1 MEKMRMESIDLI
13 AQNIDKIGQL
23 FPNCITEMLDEEKST
38 PEKKVYKKAVNF
50 ELLKQMLS
58 DHVIDGDETYEFS
71 WVGKKEAI
79 LEANTP
85 IRKTLRPVRND
96 EYIPTGADSD
106 GNSYCSSAG
115 LNWDNTDNLY
125 IEGDNLEVLKLLQEN
140 YLGEIKMIYID
151 PPYNTGSDFVY
162 KDNFSASIDEYE
174 DAAGVYDN
182 AGNRMFKNTNTNGR
196 FHSDWCSMIYSRLL
210 LASKLLKDDGILF
223 ISIDDNEVE
232 NLTKIGKEIF
242 GESNYINA
250 LKWKRKKQP
259 SFLSKHIAPVM
270 EYVLIFAKNS
280 DSMGKLSVETVSDS
294 TKKVINI
301 SNVESERIFKK
312 GVEVKGIINGL
323 IHKGKYTIKTMS
335 VEYMNDVIVKDG
347 YTTNSVIVRAKFLNT
362 QDKIDEFIDEKLLFI
377 TTAKGLRRYVSEE
390 EKNKAK
396 SITDLILDWGDNQD
410 SEKEQKELLGDKY
423 FDYTKPVSLLYN
435 LIKSCTSDEDVI
447 LDFFS
452 GSATTA
458 HAVMQLNADD
468 GDHRKFIMIQ
478 VAEKTDVDGK
488 AYNKGYK
495 NICEIGKERIRRA
508 GKKIKEESPLTTM
521 NLDVGFRVF
530 KTDDS
535 NMTDVYYNP
544 SEYSQDLLSSLESN
558 IKSNRTDL
566 DLLFGC
572 LLEWGLP
579 LSLPYSSEEVDG
591 CTVHDYNDGDLIA
604 CFEENVPDSV
614 VKAIAKKQPL
624 RAVFRDSSFSDS
636 PSKINVGE
644 IFKLLAPDTRVKVI

>member
-323 IHKGKYTIKTMS
+323 IPKGKYTIKTMS

-579 LSLPYSSEEVDG
+579 LSP
-591 CTVHDYNDGDLIA
+591 I
-604 CFEENVPDSV
+604 
-614 VKAIAKKQPL
+614 
-624 RAVFRDSSFSDS
+624 
-636 PSKINVGE
+636 
-644 IFKLLAPDTRVKVI
+644 

>member
-1 MEKMRMESIDLI
+1 
-13 AQNIDKIGQL
+13 
-23 FPNCITEMLDEEKST
+23 
-38 PEKKVYKKAVNF
+38 
-50 ELLKQMLS
+50 MLS

-323 IHKGKYTIKTMS
+323 IPKGKYTIKTMS

-558 IKSNRTDL
+558 IKPDRTDL

-579 LSLPYSSEEVDG
+579 LSLPYSSEEIDG

>member
-323 IHKGKYTIKTMS
+323 IPKGKYTIKTMS

-579 LSLPYSSEEVDG
+579 LSLSHIVQ
-591 CTVHDYNDGDLIA
+591 
-604 CFEENVPDSV
+604 
-614 VKAIAKKQPL
+614 KK
-624 RAVFRDSSFSDS
+624 
-636 PSKINVGE
+636 
-644 IFKLLAPDTRVKVI
+644 